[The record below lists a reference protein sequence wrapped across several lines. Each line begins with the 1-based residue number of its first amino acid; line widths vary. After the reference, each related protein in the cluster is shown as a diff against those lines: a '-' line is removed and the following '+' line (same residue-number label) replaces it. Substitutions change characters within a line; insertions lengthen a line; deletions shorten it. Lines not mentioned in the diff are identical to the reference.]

1 MTGIGLIA
9 VFGIAGIAIVM
20 ALTMSIVTMKLSQR
34 QDV

>member
-9 VFGIAGIAIVM
+9 VLGVSGIAVTL
-20 ALTMSIVTMKLSQR
+20 ALTMAMVTMKISQR